1 VAIYHLTTKPLP
13 RKSGRC
19 APAAAAYRCA
29 AKVRDE
35 ITGQLFD
42 YTRKRGVEHTEIVLS
57 TKAAKQDIQWA
68 RDRQA
73 LWNAAERAEK
83 RKDAR
88 TAREYEVALPHELK
102 KAERIELARTFAAE
116 LANRYNVAVDFA
128 VHKPHRDGNQKNFHA
143 HLLATTREI
152 TPTGLGEKTSI
163 ELSNTKRVKLALD
176 PTADEIKEVR
186 ARWADLTNKFL
197 AARGHVARIDHRS
210 LAEQGIDRTPTV
222 HLGPTVSGME
232 RKGIRTE
239 VGERI
244 REQRA
249 LDAEARLERAV
260 EIGRLERESKQI
272 QESILVLSTDIAGAK
287 AVRAAEP
294 TPEQTIARRQQTA
307 AERWAAKYDTPIIGG
322 DKPDAPG
329 AAKGKDLAQDNTD
342 DRSKGVEKT
351 PDDDFDH

>member
-35 ITGQLFD
+35 ITGELFD

-57 TKAAKQDIQWA
+57 TKAARQDIQWA

-102 KAERIELARTFAAE
+102 KAERIELARRFAAE
-116 LANRYNVAVDFA
+116 LADRYNVAVDFA

-163 ELSNTKRVKLALD
+163 ELSNTKRIRLGLD

-186 ARWADLTNKFL
+186 ARWAELTNEFL
-197 AARGHVARIDHRS
+197 AARGHDARIDHRS
-210 LAEQGIDRTPTV
+210 LADQGIDRTPTV

-239 VGERI
+239 VGDRI

-249 LDAEARLERAV
+249 LDAQARLERAA
-260 EIGRLERESKQI
+260 EIGRLDRESKQI
-272 QESILVLSTDIAGAK
+272 QESILVLSTDISAAK
-287 AVRAAEP
+287 AARDV
-294 TPEQTIARRQQTA
+294 TPEREKSISERQQTA
-307 AERWAAKYDTPIIGG
+307 AERWAAKYDTPTIGG
-322 DKPDAPG
+322 GQPKTSAEREEPG
-329 AAKGKDLAQDNTD
+329 LEQKTHAK
-342 DRSKGVEKT
+342 RSKDADREISM
-351 PDDDFDH
+351 DDDN